1 MMKWF
6 GIFIITILAVLEPC
20 GNHPYAMQTNSPEWT
35 QTNDKHTPL
44 IFNLAMNDNQRRN
57 LEKQLK
63 VMSFEKRVALL
74 IGNCDYQSAPLKNPI
89 NDVRLMERTLRH
101 LGFETIR
108 VENATQ
114 NQMKRQINTFGR
126 KIREGGVGLFFYAGH
141 GMQVKG
147 RNYLIPVGAVIDS
160 EHDVEYESV
169 DVGRVLA
176 KMEAAQNRLN
186 IVILDACR
194 NNPFKRSTRSG
205 TRGLATVDAPRGTF
219 IAYATGPGSVAVD
232 GDYANSVFTQALADT
247 IQIEGLKIEEVFKRI
262 RATVRVYTNGQQIP
276 WQSSSLEGDFYF
288 SLPKQSTVK
297 VPKHRTLP
305 TF

>member
-1 MMKWF
+1 M
-6 GIFIITILAVLEPC
+6 TL
-20 GNHPYAMQTNSPEWT
+20 
-35 QTNDKHTPL
+35 
-44 IFNLAMNDNQRRN
+44 
-57 LEKQLK
+57 
-63 VMSFEKRVALL
+63 EKRVALL
-74 IGNCDYQSAPLKNPI
+74 IGNSDYQTAPLKNPI
-89 NDVRLMERTLRH
+89 NDVRLMEKTLKH

-108 VENATQ
+108 AENATQ
-114 NQMKRQINTFGR
+114 NQMKRLIVDFGR

-147 RNYLIPVGAVIDS
+147 HNYLIPVGAVIDS
-160 EHDVEYESV
+160 EQDVEFESV

-176 KMEAAQNRLN
+176 KMDAAQNRLN

-194 NNPFKRSTRSG
+194 NNPFKRSTRGG

-232 GDYANSVFTQALADT
+232 GEYANSVFTKALADT
-247 IQIEGLKIEEVFKRI
+247 IQVEGLKIEEVFKQI
-262 RATVRVYTNGQQIP
+262 RATVRVNTNGQQIP

-288 SLPKQSTVK
+288 SLPKQSATK
-297 VPKHRTLP
+297 LPKHRVLP